1 MAGKVF
7 APGRGA
13 WWRIG
18 LPLVAAALLVV
29 HLAGQNSPRRE
40 AAAVSRPGECGKG
53 AARRVGEPGVSR
65 GLAIGSYG
73 ADNLPRMRG
82 KPTFKVRLTVSPGP
96 DRHTLSLRTPLTGA
110 VTVQVHAGRG
120 GGLLAGARGLTA
132 RIDEP
137 MYEAGRAP
145 PATGTVRVTEDDF
158 LHLVVEL
165 PDAAVCPG
173 VTMGDLV
180 SRDPGGNDAADLT
193 VVTVV
198 LVDRASGVRMEA
210 QTGVV

>member
-1 MAGKVF
+1 MAGRPF
-7 APGRGA
+7 AVGRGA

-18 LPLVAAALLVV
+18 LPLAAVALLVV
-29 HLAGQNSPRRE
+29 HLAWDGGPRR

-53 AARRVGEPGVSR
+53 AARQVGEPGVSR
-65 GLAIGSYG
+65 GMAIGSYG
-73 ADNLPRMRG
+73 ADNLPRMKG
-82 KPTFKVRLTVSPGP
+82 EPTFKVRLTVSPGP
-96 DRHTLSLRTPLTGA
+96 DRHALTLRTPLTGA

-132 RIDEP
+132 RIDAL

-145 PATGTVRVTEDDF
+145 RATGTVRVTEDDF

-173 VTMGDLV
+173 GTMGDLV
-180 SRDPGGNDAADLT
+180 SQDPGGNDAADLT

-210 QTGVV
+210 QTGGV

>member
-1 MAGKVF
+1 MAGKPF
-7 APGRGA
+7 AVGRGT

-18 LPLVAAALLVV
+18 LPLVAAGLLVV
-29 HLAGQNSPRRE
+29 HLAWENGPRRE

-53 AARRVGEPGVSR
+53 AARQAGEPGVSR
-65 GLAIGSYG
+65 EMTVGSYG
-73 ADNLPRMRG
+73 TDNLPRMQG

-96 DRHTLSLRTPLTGA
+96 DRHALTLRTPLTGA

-132 RIDEP
+132 RVDEP
-137 MYEAGRAP
+137 MYEAGTAP
-145 PATGTVRVTEDDF
+145 SAAGTVRVAEGDF

-173 VTMGDLV
+173 VAMGDLV